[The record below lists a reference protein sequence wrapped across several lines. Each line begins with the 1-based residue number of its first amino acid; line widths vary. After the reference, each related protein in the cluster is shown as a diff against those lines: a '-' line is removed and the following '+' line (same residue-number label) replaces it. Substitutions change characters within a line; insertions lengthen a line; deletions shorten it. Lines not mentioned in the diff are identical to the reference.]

1 MIHSFKISLLNN
13 IDIINTSII
22 FKNIKQSIKEYD
34 IIFSSSSYD
43 RCIKNSI
50 LACKIFSDK
59 RLLQYNKIII
69 GENFP
74 DTIKLI
80 PNLIYIN
87 KNIKHSNFQ
96 ELLCKTKILFL
107 PSFYDSMPNILY
119 EALSYNVKPLVS
131 NRIECELLD
140 SDNIFNLLDNNDIII
155 NKIELLLNK
164 HSSINIDKFDS
175 IKQSELLKFNKLLN
189 LNV

>member
-1 MIHSFKISLLNN
+1 
-13 IDIINTSII
+13 
-22 FKNIKQSIKEYD
+22 
-34 IIFSSSSYD
+34 
-43 RCIKNSI
+43 
-50 LACKIFSDK
+50 
-59 RLLQYNKIII
+59 
-69 GENFP
+69 
-74 DTIKLI
+74 
-80 PNLIYIN
+80 
-87 KNIKHSNFQ
+87 
-96 ELLCKTKILFL
+96 
-107 PSFYDSMPNILY
+107 MPNILY